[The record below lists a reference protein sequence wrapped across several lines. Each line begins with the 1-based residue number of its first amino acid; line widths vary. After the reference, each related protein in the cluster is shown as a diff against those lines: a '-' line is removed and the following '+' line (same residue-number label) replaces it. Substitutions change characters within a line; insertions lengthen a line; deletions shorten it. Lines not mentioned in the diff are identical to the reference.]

1 MASDNAIQGKD
12 AVLSFLKEI
21 YLPYVCATNFS
32 IEFTGTTIPDRTSSS
47 GRWDSSEYQTI
58 GYIINLSGVLVFD
71 TDNFDSDEII
81 KNMIQFS
88 YLKFRVNF
96 TAADGTIKSYQGT
109 CTVDSASLSMA
120 VADVVKG
127 SFKLTGRGEPMRF
140 NGLVPCDSAITDIL
154 FSGLSDPSG
163 TVTITYTY
171 TGLPYQVKY
180 RADGA
185 GPYLY
190 ALVDQPIVLYGQS
203 VGLHLFEIIPVC
215 SNDYDGTALQKDYTV
230 TKDLSCSAEISDIAI
245 SDSYSAS
252 NTHTVGVT
260 TMQYRIDGGVW
271 ITASIDTPIDVGG
284 LSAGNHTIEE
294 VPICDNGIP
303 GTGFTKNFSISVQP
317 AQSVITYTFSGDTTT
332 SPSFKITVNGIVYVI
347 KSLTSHGVFTVNT
360 GDVVKISVANTRVGA
375 ENDIETKKNSVVIDS
390 RTAFSPAIAMYTFT
404 AADGAAYTITA
415 SSIF

>member
-260 TMQYRIDGGVW
+260 TMQYRIDGGVDNSKHRHPHRCRWPVGWQSYHRGGSYLRQRNTWHW
-271 ITASIDTPIDVGG
+271 IY
-284 LSAGNHTIEE
+284 EE
-294 VPICDNGIP
+294 FLYICATGSVCHNLYIFRRHYHLAIIQDNC
-303 GTGFTKNFSISVQP
+303 
-317 AQSVITYTFSGDTTT
+317 
-332 SPSFKITVNGIVYVI
+332 
-347 KSLTSHGVFTVNT
+347 
-360 GDVVKISVANTRVGA
+360 
-375 ENDIETKKNSVVIDS
+375 
-390 RTAFSPAIAMYTFT
+390 
-404 AADGAAYTITA
+404 
-415 SSIF
+415 